1 MRISLV
7 MFWVS
12 AGLFAM
18 LLLFS
23 LGTGGC
29 GKRSARTAG
38 KRTFDCASEIDVDA
52 VKGVA
57 DKHEAIYVCGDA
69 GHNQVTWVLGPG
81 VNFFTVQFTGDC
93 PFTSCVNISEDQPS
107 TVKTQPNDLK
117 VYKYTI
123 TVNGGP
129 QHDPHV
135 VGGGGY

>member
-1 MRISLV
+1 MRVSLV

-29 GKRSARTAG
+29 EKHVARTAG
-38 KRTFDCASEIDVDA
+38 KKTLNCASEIDVDA

-57 DKHEAIYVCGDA
+57 DKHQAIYVCDDA

-81 VNFFTVQFTGDC
+81 VNFFTVQFAGDC
-93 PFTSCVNISEDQPS
+93 PFTSCAKISEAQPS
-107 TVKTQPNDLK
+107 IVKAQPTDLK

-123 TVNGGP
+123 TVNGGA
-129 QHDPHV
+129 QQDPHV